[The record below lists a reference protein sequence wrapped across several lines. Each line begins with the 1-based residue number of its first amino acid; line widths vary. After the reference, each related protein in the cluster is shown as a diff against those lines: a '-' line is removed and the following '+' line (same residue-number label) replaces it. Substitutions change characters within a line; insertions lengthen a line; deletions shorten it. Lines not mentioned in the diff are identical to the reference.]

1 MKNQLTNKEIAK
13 LLRNIAAVYLL
24 TGENQFKIIAY
35 QKAADTIEGLSRELR
50 DIWQEGRLNTVPTLG
65 KALQEHLDE
74 YFKKGKS
81 KHFEA
86 ILKKIPAS
94 VFKLMDI
101 SGIGPK
107 KAFRLVK
114 ELKLMDS
121 EDVINDLNK
130 ACQENKVA
138 SLEGFGERSQEKIKK
153 AIRFYQQKISQ
164 PQRMPLPYA
173 FNIAS
178 EVVDYLKRLLI
189 IKRIDVLGSLRRYQS
204 SIGDIDIA
212 VQVKN
217 LPTKDK
223 EKNCKEIIDYFIK
236 YPKAIKV
243 DNAGEKK
250 ASIIVD
256 PFIRVDLRIEE
267 EKNYGAMLQ
276 YFTGNKAH
284 NIKLR
289 EYALKRG
296 YSLSEYGIKE
306 LNGNKFHSFS
316 NEEEFYNFLGLQYI
330 PPELREGK
338 EEIIL
343 AQKKEIPKLVE
354 VKEIKGDLHVHSS
367 YEIYP
372 SHDLGE
378 DDYTTLLK
386 KANLLNY
393 QYLGWADHNPKN
405 TLSEDEII
413 NILRRRYYFVKN
425 LLDKKIERTKYF
437 IGIEADILPDG
448 KIPIPKEG
456 LKYLD
461 YIIVSVHSS
470 FDMEIKKM
478 TQRVLKAL
486 SFPKVKI
493 LGHPTGRLF
502 GRREGFE
509 LEWEKIFD
517 YCKKNNIALE
527 INAWPLRLDLPDI
540 LVAEAIR
547 NGVKLIVNTDS
558 HQANQLDFMFYGVTV
573 ARRGWAKKD
582 DIINTLP
589 YDRFK
594 RWLLNI

>member
-1 MKNQLTNKEIAK
+1 MKNQFTNKEIAK

-35 QKAADTIEGLSRELR
+35 QKAADTIESLSRELK

-65 KALQEHLDE
+65 KGLQEHLDE
-74 YFKKGKS
+74 YFKKGES
-81 KHFEA
+81 KHFKT
-86 ILKKIPAS
+86 ILKKIPAA

-101 SGIGPK
+101 PGIGPK

-114 ELKLMDS
+114 ELKLKNS
-121 EDVINDLNK
+121 ENAVNELIK

-138 SLEGFGERSQEKIKK
+138 SLEGFGEKSQEEIKK
-153 AIRFYQQKISQ
+153 AIGLYQQKISQ

-173 FNIAS
+173 FTIAS
-178 EVVDYLKRLLI
+178 QLVEYLKKLSVIR
-189 IKRIDVLGSLRRYQS
+189 RVDVLGSLRRYQS
-204 SIGDIDIA
+204 TIGDIDIA

-217 LPTKDK
+217 LPAKDK
-223 EKNCKEIIDYFIK
+223 EKNYKEIINYFIN
-236 YPKAIKV
+236 YPKVIKV

-250 ASIIVD
+250 ASIIVA

-289 EYALKRG
+289 EYALKKG
-296 YSLSEYGIKE
+296 YSLSEYGIKK
-306 LNGNKFHSFS
+306 LVGDKFYSFS
-316 NEEEFYNFLGLQYI
+316 DEKKFYNFLGLQYI

-338 EEIIL
+338 DEIIL
-343 AQKKEIPKLVE
+343 AQKKEIPQLIE
-354 VKEIKGDLHVHSS
+354 LEEIKGDLHVHSS
-367 YEIYP
+367 YEINP
-372 SHDLGE
+372 SHDLGK
-378 DDYTTLLK
+378 DNYDVLLE
-386 KANLLNY
+386 KASRLNY
-393 QYLGWADHNPKN
+393 QYLGFADHNPKN
-405 TLSEDEII
+405 TLLKDEIV
-413 NILRRRYYFVKN
+413 NILRKRYHFVQN
-425 LLDKKIERTKYF
+425 LLGKKVERTKYF

-448 KIPIPKEG
+448 TIPIPKEG

-461 YIIVSVHSS
+461 YIIVSVHSV
-470 FDMEIKKM
+470 FDMGMKEM

-493 LGHPTGRLF
+493 LGHPTGRLI

-509 LEWEKIFD
+509 LEWKRIFD
-517 YCKKNNIALE
+517 YCQKNKIALE

-540 LVAEAIR
+540 LVNEAIK
-547 NGVKLIVNTDS
+547 NGVKLIINTDS
-558 HQANQLDFMFYGVTV
+558 HQLNQMDLMFYGVTV
-573 ARRGWAKKD
+573 ARRGWAKKE

-589 YDRFK
+589 LDKFK
-594 RWLLNI
+594 KWLLNI